1 MKKLYILLVVLLS
14 SIYYS
19 ISSQRTILYSQDFE
33 HLSSGY
39 ISSTNSTDSVYKYEW
54 ASHSSCTSSDI
65 WRINSSGGYGTNAS
79 ITGSYA
85 SIDYGSQSCV
95 QDISFST
102 LEFTPSKDLINIS
115 FDWAFQDYTGS
126 SLIIRLYD
134 ENGSVTYTLVNATST
149 SSGNYNAQVAVT
161 PGVDYSLDFR
171 YIATWDYGAKID
183 NILVTELASGYEE
196 IIVGTGT
203 SESALVPAYGYY
215 DYSWSGMIY
224 LQSEIDKSG
233 TIKYISWYVDNS
245 SPSSFTMNNQKIY
258 LGNTNDNSF
267 DDNPNES
274 ITSDLTVTDYT
285 LVYDGSITWQHGW
298 NTITLS
304 QDWEYLNT
312 NNILVK
318 IENRDGSYTTPYPSF
333 DYTTSTDR
341 GAYDYAD
348 DNYPTVDGTRTNI
361 RPNIMFTIQT
371 SGAAL
376 PIDLISFNGEPIDNH
391 VRLNW
396 VVASQINNDYYTIE
410 KSIDNY
416 NWVEI
421 AIVNGDG
428 NSNQETH
435 YSIYDE
441 KPNIGNNYYRLKQT
455 DYDGLFK
462 IFQPIVVF
470 IEENKYIIKTININ
484 GQQVDF
490 KNKGLF
496 IDLWNN
502 GEATKYINK

>member
-1 MKKLYILLVVLLS
+1 
-14 SIYYS
+14 
-19 ISSQRTILYSQDFE
+19 
-33 HLSSGY
+33 
-39 ISSTNSTDSVYKYEW
+39 
-54 ASHSSCTSSDI
+54 
-65 WRINSSGGYGTNAS
+65 
-79 ITGSYA
+79 
-85 SIDYGSQSCV
+85 
-95 QDISFST
+95 
-102 LEFTPSKDLINIS
+102 
-115 FDWAFQDYTGS
+115 
-126 SLIIRLYD
+126 
-134 ENGSVTYTLVNATST
+134 
-149 SSGNYNAQVAVT
+149 
-161 PGVDYSLDFR
+161 
-171 YIATWDYGAKID
+171 
-183 NILVTELASGYEE
+183 
-196 IIVGTGT
+196 
-203 SESALVPAYGYY
+203 
-215 DYSWSGMIY
+215 
-224 LQSEIDKSG
+224 
-233 TIKYISWYVDNS
+233 
-245 SPSSFTMNNQKIY
+245 MNNQKIY
-258 LGNTNDNSF
+258 LGNTNNNSF
-267 DDNPNES
+267 DNNPNES

-318 IENRDGSYTTPYPSF
+318 IENRDGSYTNTYPSF

-341 GAYDYAD
+341 AAYDYSD
-348 DNYPTVDGTRTNI
+348 DNYPTVNGTRTNI
-361 RPNIMFTIQT
+361 RPNITFTIQT
-371 SGAAL
+371 SGTAL
-376 PIDLISFNGEPIDNH
+376 PIDLIYFNGELIDNY
-391 VRLNW
+391 VRLDW
-396 VVASQINNDYYTIE
+396 AVASQVNNDYYTIE
-410 KSIDNY
+410 KSTDNY

-421 AIVNGDG
+421 AIVDGDG